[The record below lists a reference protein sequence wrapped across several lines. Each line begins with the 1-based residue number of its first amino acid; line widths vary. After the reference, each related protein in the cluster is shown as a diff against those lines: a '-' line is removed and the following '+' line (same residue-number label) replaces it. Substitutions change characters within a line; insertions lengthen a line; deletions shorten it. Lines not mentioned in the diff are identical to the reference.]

1 MDRVGQSAMIYDFFM
16 YCGKQSAGAKKWTA
30 EESVLKLVEQLPKT
44 QNYQLFLDNWFSA
57 FPLLINL
64 HSMGILVTE
73 TVRSNTIA
81 GCPLMADKD
90 FKSSDGGSF
99 DYCIDLNS
107 LLHVL
112 KWFDN
117 KSVIVALTF
126 SSVAAT
132 GIKQWIRWNT
142 SLTWLSGEKKPWQSM
157 FNTYICQ
164 MWEMPNALMLP
175 KG

>member
-1 MDRVGQSAMIYDFFM
+1 
-16 YCGKQSAGAKKWTA
+16 
-30 EESVLKLVEQLPKT
+30 
-44 QNYQLFLDNWFSA
+44 
-57 FPLLINL
+57 
-64 HSMGILVTE
+64 MGILVTE

-142 SLTWLSGEKKPWQSM
+142 SLT
-157 FNTYICQ
+157 
-164 MWEMPNALMLP
+164 
-175 KG
+175 